1 MGSLNLPTLIVFAAG
16 AVLIY
21 SAITNRNPVDVVK
34 MALQGKVAPV
44 KSGFDEDAKAGDG
57 GSKSGG
63 GNW

>member
-1 MGSLNLPTLIVFAAG
+1 MGTLNLPTLIVFAVG

-21 SAITNRNPVDVVK
+21 SAVTNRNPIDVIK

-44 KSGFDEDAKAGDG
+44 KSGFSEDVTAGDG

-63 GNW
+63 GSW